1 MESKGGFEVEDE
13 AFTGQPALLTR
24 LNRIE
29 GQIRGIRRM
38 LQEPRPCVEVLQQLA
53 AAEAALNRISLAVF
67 KHHVDHCIAEAMTQ
81 GEDHRRRQMGELV
94 DIFDRFAK

>member
-1 MESKGGFEVEDE
+1 MLGTSEQG
-13 AFTGQPALLTR
+13 ALVTR

-38 LQEPRPCVEVLQQLA
+38 VQEPRLCVEILQQLA
-53 AAEAALNRISLAVF
+53 AAEAALNRISLAIF
-67 KHHVDHCIAEAMTQ
+67 KHHVDNCVTDGVSKGDVE
-81 GEDHRRRQMGELV
+81 RRKQLSELV